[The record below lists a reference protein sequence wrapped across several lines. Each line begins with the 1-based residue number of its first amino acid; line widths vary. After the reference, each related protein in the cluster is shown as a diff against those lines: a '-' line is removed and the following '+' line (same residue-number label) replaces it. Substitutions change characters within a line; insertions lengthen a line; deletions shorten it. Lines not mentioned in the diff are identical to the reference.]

1 MKQANRFMSDM
12 LDFDDESSVT
22 DVLWRAC
29 KPTAIE
35 VHDGAVVMSVPF
47 EAYRRALTMVR
58 DAELPRRQH
67 QITVRAYGDS
77 VVRLTFALSD
87 VVPDTSNA
95 MLEWHD
101 SLVSEALTVQ
111 PTEMGWSVLDTRGCV
126 RLRVQTADVPTV
138 HWSDLIPPP
147 PEMFNVTVVPDGVV
161 EVPFMTWDAFFPAQ
175 TDSLP
180 LAYVERNSKPDRTL
194 FALHAAHDEK
204 YAGTGERFAGMNL
217 AGRTFVLENTDAL
230 GVNNRRCYKNIPFFV
245 SSRLY
250 GLLLLT
256 TAHLRLSLADIS
268 TRAAQGLVE
277 DEVLDMFFIGGGSLE
292 RISYNYRRIT
302 GFPRD
307 VPNWSYGTWMSRM
320 SYWTAEQTS
329 EVARRLREG
338 RFPADVIHLDTGWF
352 DEDWVCDWEFS
363 KEKYPDPAQ
372 YIHEMR
378 NNGFRIS
385 LWQRPSIGTN
395 NHLFADAL
403 EKGYIVGP
411 GQNSEQASNFNQLEY
426 TAPIDFTNPRAV
438 AWYQGMLARLFEYG
452 ASVIKTD
459 FGEDIDMSAHY
470 AGMTAKQLHNVHAL
484 LYQKAAYEVTQK
496 STGEGII
503 WARSSWVGSQRY
515 PVHWGGDTGCTW
527 DGMAGTLRGGL
538 HLGLSGFAF
547 WSYDVPGFHGVPD
560 FMNSRPA
567 NDLYVRWTQMGV
579 FTSHLRYHGAQPREP
594 YEYPEVSD
602 IVRQW
607 WMLRYMLIPYLAA
620 QGHKATITGY
630 PVLRA
635 LVFHHTDDPMCWVID
650 DQFYC
655 GDSFLVAPVMNAD
668 GVRDVYLP
676 DGRWVDL
683 WTGTCYE
690 GRQWLHNVQSQLSH
704 MPVYVVYGSTV
715 PVYPESVQ
723 CTDHMDMTKSVNL
736 QFDAQYRGFSSSILG
751 EVTRLA

>member
-1 MKQANRFMSDM
+1 
-12 LDFDDESSVT
+12 
-22 DVLWRAC
+22 
-29 KPTAIE
+29 
-35 VHDGAVVMSVPF
+35 MSVPF

-58 DAELPRRQH
+58 DVELPRRLH
-67 QITVRAYGDS
+67 QIAVRAYGDS
-77 VVRLTFALSD
+77 VVRLTLSLGD

-95 MLEWHD
+95 MLEWHE
-101 SLVSEALTVQ
+101 SLVVEALTVQ
-111 PTEMGWSVLDTRGCV
+111 PTEMGWNVVDTRGCV
-126 RLRVQTADVPTV
+126 RLRVQTADEPTV
-138 HWSDLIPPP
+138 HWSDFLPPP
-147 PEMFNVTVVPDGVV
+147 PEMFNVTVLPDGVV

-180 LAYVERNSKPDRTL
+180 LAYVERNGKPDRTL

-217 AGRTFVLENTDAL
+217 SGRTFVLENTDAL

-277 DEVLDMFFIGGGSLE
+277 DDVLDMFFIGGGSLE
-292 RISYNYRRIT
+292 RIGYNYRRST

-307 VPNWSYGTWMSRM
+307 VPLWSYGTWMSRM

-363 KEKYPDPAQ
+363 KEKYPDPAH
-372 YIHEMR
+372 YIREMR
-378 NNGFRIS
+378 ENGFRIS

-411 GQNSEQASNFNQLEY
+411 GQSSDQASNFNQLEY

-438 AWYQGMLARLFEYG
+438 AWYQDLLARLFEYG

-459 FGEDIDMSAHY
+459 FEEDIDMSARY
-470 AGMTAKQLHNVHAL
+470 AGMTAKLLHNVYAL
-484 LYQKAAYEVTQK
+484 LYQKAAYEVTEK
-496 STGEGII
+496 TTGKGII

-620 QGHKATITGY
+620 QGRKAIVTGY
-630 PVLRA
+630 PILRA
-635 LVFHHTDDPMCWVID
+635 LVFHHTDDPMCWAVD

-690 GRQWLHNVQSQLSH
+690 GRQWLHNVQSPLHH
-704 MPVYVVYGSTV
+704 MPVYVAYGSTV
-715 PVYPESVQ
+715 PVYPKSVQ
-723 CTDHMDMTKSVNL
+723 CTDHMDMTKSANL
-736 QFDAQYRGFSSSILG
+736 RFDAQYRGFSKSILG
-751 EVTRLA
+751 EVTGLA